1 MQEFTK
7 VLEKMSYHATI
18 SAHEN
23 KNHSKNLNQKSVP
36 YDMNRV
42 NLLAN
47 DIGYVYVPVTL
58 FLTNFSSCA
67 IFFIFYLEILKQ
79 KSACNNFFIETI
91 TSMQVK

>member
-1 MQEFTK
+1 
-7 VLEKMSYHATI
+7 MSYPATI

-23 KNHSKNLNQKSVP
+23 KNHSKNLNQKCVP

-47 DIGYVYVPVTL
+47 DIGYVNVHVTI
-58 FLTNFSSCA
+58 FLINSSFSN
-67 IFFIFYLEILKQ
+67 YLEFLKLT
-79 KSACNNFFIETI
+79 SVCNTFFIEMT

>member
-1 MQEFTK
+1 
-7 VLEKMSYHATI
+7 MSYHATI

-23 KNHSKNLNQKSVP
+23 KNHAKNLNQKSVP

-58 FLTNFSSCA
+58 FLTNFSSYVL
-67 IFFIFYLEILKQ
+67 FYLEIPKQ
-79 KSACNNFFIETI
+79 KSICNNFFIETI

>member
-7 VLEKMSYHATI
+7 VLEKMSYHATA

-47 DIGYVYVPVTL
+47 DMGYVYVHVTL
-58 FLTNFSSCA
+58 FLANFSS
-67 IFFIFYLEILKQ
+67 Y
-79 KSACNNFFIETI
+79 
-91 TSMQVK
+91 VV